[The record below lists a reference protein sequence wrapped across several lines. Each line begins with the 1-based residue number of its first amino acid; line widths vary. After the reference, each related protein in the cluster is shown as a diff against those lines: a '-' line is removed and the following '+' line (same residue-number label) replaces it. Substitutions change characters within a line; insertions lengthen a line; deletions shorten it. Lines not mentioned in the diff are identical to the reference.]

1 MWELGTER
9 MGLEAVIRLNEKSI
23 RVSLRME
30 GSSQALVAAALQTYT
45 LHPVQSIDG
54 MVPEDVDIYISLSF
68 EIIYFC
74 RVILILDTILGHL
87 RYVHHSCARVS

>member
-30 GSSQALVAAALQTYT
+30 GSSQALVASALQTYT
-45 LHPVQSIDG
+45 LRPVQSIDG
-54 MVPEDVDIYISLSF
+54 VVPEDMDIYFSLAF
-68 EIIYFC
+68 EIIYFRC
-74 RVILILDTILGHL
+74 VILRLDTILGHL
-87 RYVHHSCARVS
+87 RYFHQSCAGVS